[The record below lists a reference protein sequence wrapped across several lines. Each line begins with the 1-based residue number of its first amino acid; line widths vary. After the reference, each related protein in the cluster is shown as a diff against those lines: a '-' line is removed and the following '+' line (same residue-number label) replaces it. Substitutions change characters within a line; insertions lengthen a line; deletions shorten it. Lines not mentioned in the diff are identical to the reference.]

1 MVRLHLVARAG
12 AVCTL
17 AAIAMQPAPAQA
29 CNIFEELFGQCRPRV
44 VYAPQGDMPPLPED
58 RKQSPV
64 ARNPEELKQRPLP
77 APQGVR
83 TGSLAHFR
91 ADTTLRAG
99 DVVVTPDGFRIYNGR
114 EDFAPLGRR
123 QVSLGDLERESRRAG
138 FAWSKAPALKTTQG
152 ADAVRR
158 IEPAT
163 N

>member
-1 MVRLHLVARAG
+1 MVRLHPLARAG

-17 AAIAMQPAPAQA
+17 AAIASQPAQA

-44 VYAPQGDMPPLPED
+44 VYAPQGDAPPPVEE
-58 RKQSPV
+58 RRSFPV
-64 ARNPEELKQRPLP
+64 ARNPEELKQRPLR
-77 APQGVR
+77 APDGVR

-99 DVVVTPDGFRIYNGR
+99 DVVVTPEGFRIYNGR
-114 EDFAPLGRR
+114 EAFAPLGRR
-123 QVSLGDLERESRRAG
+123 QGSLGDLERESRRG
-138 FAWSKAPALKTTQG
+138 GIAWSKAPTLKATQG

-158 IEPAT
+158 VESGA

>member
-1 MVRLHLVARAG
+1 MVSFHNLARAG
-12 AVCTL
+12 AVCTF
-17 AAIAMQPAPAQA
+17 AAIASQPAQA

-44 VYAPQGDMPPLPED
+44 VYAPQADAPPPVEE
-58 RKQSPV
+58 RRSFPV
-64 ARNPEELKQRPLP
+64 ARSPEELKQRPLR
-77 APQGVR
+77 APDGVR